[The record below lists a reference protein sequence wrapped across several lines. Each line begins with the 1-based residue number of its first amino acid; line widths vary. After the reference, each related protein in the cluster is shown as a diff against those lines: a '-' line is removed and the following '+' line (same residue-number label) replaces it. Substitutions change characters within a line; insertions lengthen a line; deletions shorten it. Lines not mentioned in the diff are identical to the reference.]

1 MFLVSRRKNN
11 SQSHGR
17 RVSCEL
23 GAKNRGLHLPAHFG
37 SLNGMRAA
45 LTLLIITA
53 LLVTTQWCSYANIPG
68 PELSV
73 ISAGSTTVLPT
84 NSADDDDDD
93 LAHEIP
99 TLASFPTSY
108 NSLGAEPAPLVFI
121 SSHAHPAPY
130 RSSLY
135 TLNRSLLI

>member
-1 MFLVSRRKNN
+1 
-11 SQSHGR
+11 
-17 RVSCEL
+17 
-23 GAKNRGLHLPAHFG
+23 
-37 SLNGMRAA
+37 MRAV

-84 NSADDDDDD
+84 NYADDDDDD
-93 LAHEIP
+93 LAHDIP
-99 TLASFPTSY
+99 TLASFPTIY
-108 NSLGAEPAPLVFI
+108 NDLGAELAPLIFI
-121 SSHAHPAPY
+121 SSHVDSNPY

-135 TLNRSLLI
+135 TWNCTLLI